1 MLSLVRLAH
10 RLVADLAMA
19 VSVDWLVGSVVHGS
33 HGGGHRG
40 VQDGGVGHGV
50 VGHVGVGVE
59 PDVSTG
65 SGQDSRQA
73 EESLEGS

>member
-1 MLSLVRLAH
+1 
-10 RLVADLAMA
+10 MA
-19 VSVDWLVGSVVHGS
+19 VTVDWLVGSVVDGS

-59 PDVSTG
+59 PDVG
-65 SGQDSRQA
+65 AGGGQDSGDT
-73 EESLEGS
+73 EEGLVGDGNVSTELSL